1 VRDGSKP
8 ATWPAGRVQ
17 VPADVAIVHDYLTQR
32 GGAERVVLSMLRAFP
47 DAPLYTSVYWPE
59 GTFDEFRDVDIRTMP
74 LNRVSLFRRYHRL
87 ALPLYARAFSALE
100 VDARVVLCSSS
111 GWAHGVRATGH
122 KVVYCYAPARWL
134 YQSDRYLR
142 RSWAPSRM
150 VLAGLKRRL
159 VAWDRAAAASA
170 DRYLTLSA
178 VVRER
183 IGNAYGIDAA
193 VLHPPSGMNTDGPRT
208 PIDGITPGFYL
219 CVSRLLA
226 YKNVEQVIEAFGD
239 LDDRRLVIV
248 GRGPD
253 AARLRR
259 SAGPNVQFLATVD
272 DAALR
277 WLYAAARGLVGVAH
291 EDYGLTVLE
300 AASFGT
306 PVVALRGGGYLDT
319 VVDGVTG
326 VFVDEPEPAAISRA
340 IRRFDDVAWDHE
352 DIRAHAARFSE
363 QAFVE
368 GLRAAVADLI

>member
-1 VRDGSKP
+1 MGL
-8 ATWPAGRVQ
+8 AGRVR

-47 DAPLYTSVYWPE
+47 DARLYTSVYWPE
-59 GTFDEFRDVDIRTMP
+59 GTFDEFRNVDIRTMA
-74 LNRVSLFRRYHRL
+74 LNRVGLFRRYHRL

-142 RSWAPSRM
+142 RAAVPSR
-150 VLAGLKRRL
+150 VALAGLKRRL
-159 VAWDRAAAASA
+159 AAWDRAAAASA
-170 DRYLTLSA
+170 DRYLTLSTA
-178 VVRER
+178 VRER
-183 IGNAYGIDAA
+183 IASTYGIDAD
-193 VLHPPSGMNTDGPRT
+193 VLHPPSVMDADGSQT
-208 PIDGITPGFYL
+208 PIDGITPGFFL

-226 YKNVEQVIEAFGD
+226 YKNVEEVIEAFAG
-239 LDDRRLVIV
+239 LTDRRLVIV

-272 DAALR
+272 DATLR

-306 PVVALRGGGYLDT
+306 PAVALRGGGYLDT
-319 VVDGVTG
+319 VVEGVTG
-326 VFVDEPEPAAISRA
+326 VFVDEPEPAAIRRA
-340 IRRFDDVAWDHE
+340 IRCFDDLAWDR
-352 DIRAHAARFSE
+352 DAIRSHAAQFSE
-363 QAFVE
+363 AAFVQ
-368 GLRAAVADLI
+368 GLRAAVAELP